1 LLYLQSLM
9 NRKDIDIM
17 APVGSFESL
26 MAAIQGGADSV
37 YFGVEQLNMRAAS
50 SINFTL
56 DDLQKI
62 SSICKKNN
70 LRSYITV
77 NVIVYDNE
85 IEQMH
90 RIIDAA
96 IESGISAVI
105 ASDLAVINYAF
116 AAGIEVHLSTQLNI
130 TNTEALKF
138 YSKWADV
145 AVLARELNLDQVRYI
160 YNSIREQNIR
170 GPRGELIK
178 IEMFAHGALCMAVS
192 GKCYLSLHE
201 NNKSANRGECYQTCR
216 KSYIVTGK
224 ESGYELEID
233 NEYIMSP
240 KDLCTIEFIDK
251 LIDAGVRVIK
261 IEGRARSAE
270 YVKEVTSCY
279 DEAVRAI
286 ENDTFDKEKTEAW
299 RKRLSTVFNRGLW
312 DGYYL
317 GKKIGEWNSNYGSI
331 ATKRK
336 VYLGKITNYFTKL
349 NVAEIKLENGDL
361 NKGDT
366 ILITGPTTG
375 VVEYNVDEIRVDLKA
390 TEKAL
395 KGELCSIKTPDYL
408 RRSDKVYKWVDSKEI
423 NPQAASHP
431 FP

>member
-1 LLYLQSLM
+1 LTISERSFQSANRTTLKVIKSYL
-9 NRKDIDIM
+9 
-17 APVGSFESL
+17 
-26 MAAIQGGADSV
+26 
-37 YFGVEQLNMRAAS
+37 
-50 SINFTL
+50 
-56 DDLQKI
+56 
-62 SSICKKNN
+62 
-70 LRSYITV
+70 TV
-77 NVIVYDNE
+77 NVVVFDHE
-85 IEQMH
+85 IDQMH

-96 IESGISAVI
+96 VESGISAVI
-105 ASDLAVINYAF
+105 ASDLAVINYAY
-116 AAGIEVHLSTQLNI
+116 ASGIEVHLSTQLNI
-130 TNTEALKF
+130 TNIEALKF

-145 AVLARELNLDQVRYI
+145 AVLARELNLQQVSSI
-160 YNSIREQNIR
+160 YNRIREQNIR
-170 GPRGELIK
+170 GPKGDLIK

-224 ESGYELEID
+224 ESGYEIEVD

-240 KDLCTIEFIDK
+240 KDLCTIGFLDK
-251 LIDAGVRVIK
+251 MVEAGVRVLK

-279 DEAVRAI
+279 DEAIYAI
-286 ENDTFDKEKTEAW
+286 LDETYNKEKTDAW
-299 RKRLSTVFNRGLW
+299 TVRLSTVFNRGFW

-317 GKKIGEWNSNYGSI
+317 GQTMGEWNTNYGSS

-361 NKGDT
+361 HKGDV

-375 VVEYNVDEIRVDLKA
+375 VVEYTIDEIRVNLMV

-395 KGELCSIKTPDYL
+395 KGELCSIKTTDFL
-408 RRSDKVYKWVDSKEI
+408 RRSDKVYRWVDYEEV
-423 NPQAASHP
+423 SHL
-431 FP
+431 